1 MTIADIAI
9 LYLAVALIVAGCA
22 VWIGFDPQSSH
33 RAQRNAA
40 RVGLLAMFWP
50 ALAVYA
56 VVVGIVKVW
65 RVADWGA
72 R

>member
-22 VWIGFDPQSSH
+22 ALIGTDPRES
-33 RAQRNAA
+33 RRTRRNAA
-40 RVGLLAMFWP
+40 HVELLTMFWP
-50 ALAVYA
+50 ALVVYA
-56 VVVGIVKVW
+56 AVVGIVKAW
-65 RVADWGA
+65 RVAEWRA

>member
-1 MTIADIAI
+1 MTIVQIAAV
-9 LYLAVALIVAGCA
+9 YMAVAVAVAMCAALIGT
-22 VWIGFDPQSSH
+22 DPRESR
-33 RAQRNAA
+33 RARRYAA

-50 ALAVYA
+50 ALVVYA
-56 VVVGIVKVW
+56 AVVGIVKAW

>member
-9 LYLAVALIVAGCA
+9 LYLAVAVAVAMCAALIGT
-22 VWIGFDPQSSH
+22 DPRESR
-33 RAQRNAA
+33 RARRNAA

-50 ALAVYA
+50 ALVVYA
-56 VVVGIVKVW
+56 AVVGIVKAW
-65 RVADWGA
+65 RVAEWRA

>member
-1 MTIADIAI
+1 MTIADIAV
-9 LYLAVALIVAGCA
+9 LYVGVAVVVAGCA
-22 VWIGFDPQSSH
+22 AMTGLDPGSSY

-40 RVGLLAMFWP
+40 RVALLAMFWP

-56 VVVGIVKVW
+56 AIVGIVKVW

>member
-9 LYLAVALIVAGCA
+9 LYVAVALIVAVCA
-22 VWIGFDPQSSH
+22 AMIGTDPRES
-33 RAQRNAA
+33 RRVQRNAA

-50 ALAVYA
+50 ALCVYA
-56 VVVGIVKVW
+56 AAVGIAKAW
-65 RVADWGA
+65 RAAEWRA